1 MTKKKIGN
9 LAVILTIVAMVVGA
23 TWKVSDS
30 FKDLEL
36 EMNKQKNELKQ
47 LDKSIKDLIIHIHIV
62 T

>member
-47 LDKSIKDLIIHIHIV
+47 LDKSIKDLIIHIV